1 MSGRDTIII
10 LKYTFEDNWSQ
21 QKDKQ
26 IFVIDNEIQRKV
38 LKFFFP
44 KKSVARSLNI
54 ILFTK
59 VCTCMFKSTFQG
71 AEKMSQ

>member
-44 KKSVARSLNI
+44 KKS
-54 ILFTK
+54 ILVK
-59 VCTCMFKSTFQG
+59 KN
-71 AEKMSQ
+71 MSGDGNAQ